1 MRCLW
6 QREILETLPR
16 AVSGECWSRKQI
28 EVCGAG
34 NRKAE
39 REMLKERHTE
49 GTWPHL
55 LLPDLQSPGG
65 RMCKEVERKA
75 QGDGLLFCPVWVFGE
90 GHCDR

>member
-1 MRCLW
+1 MAKGRSWRRC
-6 QREILETLPR
+6 QEQFRVNVGAENTLR
-16 AVSGECWSRKQI
+16 CVGQGI
-28 EVCGAG
+28 G
-34 NRKAE
+34 KAE
-39 REMLKERHTE
+39 REMLKERHAE

-75 QGDGLLFCPVWVFGE
+75 QGEGLLFCPVWVFGE